1 MFPSFHRAFH
11 SKFKYLISFHVT
23 EIYLISFHVS
33 QIYLISFHVTQIYHI
48 SFHVTQ
54 IELFYWLEFQSKQK
68 EGLLPRC
75 QHPITSSIKCYDVCV
90 SRAFRTVMQSLAD
103 LLPRLPPGSDIQK
116 VPPFNSLFFLL
127 ILFSFSL
134 SPFHFFSISLPLD
147 C

>member
-1 MFPSFHRAFH
+1 MIAILQLKASKLIVYFVSFTVVIFT
-11 SKFKYLISFHVT
+11 I
-23 EIYLISFHVS
+23 
-33 QIYLISFHVTQIYHI
+33 
-48 SFHVTQ
+48 Q

-116 VPPFNSLFFLL
+116 VPPFNSLFFSLNSVL
-127 ILFSFSL
+127 LFSQSFSFFL
-134 SPFHFFSISLPLD
+134 YFSPFGLLSKYLSL
-147 C
+147 